1 MLTHRAKI
9 SKVAPTRLR
18 LAGGGG
24 SLQLWPRRWGQ
35 NTGHTARAPASTGTG
50 SRREGWARLL
60 SQRGSHRRTMSC
72 LSGAGSACTCPG
84 QALPALRTPR
94 PPGPQTLGSDSTP
107 FDMRSHP
114 RQPAAS
120 LRVSVL
126 KLTPEDSNNKLS
138 PAPPL
143 CQAPQH
149 SQRDAIS
156 LITSITTVISPF
168 SR

>member
-60 SQRGSHRRTMSC
+60 SQRGSHRRTME
-72 LSGAGSACTCPG
+72 LG
-84 QALPALRTPR
+84 QLAPVLARHSLPSVR
-94 PPGPQTLGSDSTP
+94 PDP
-107 FDMRSHP
+107 
-114 RQPAAS
+114 
-120 LRVSVL
+120 
-126 KLTPEDSNNKLS
+126 
-138 PAPPL
+138 
-143 CQAPQH
+143 QAPKPWAAIRHH
-149 SQRDAIS
+149 S
-156 LITSITTVISPF
+156 T
-168 SR
+168 

>member
-72 LSGAGSACTCPG
+72 LSGAGRSCEYYHGASVHFISS
-84 QALPALRTPR
+84 LPS
-94 PPGPQTLGSDSTP
+94 QTLDHPSSLLPVPPSPVGS
-107 FDMRSHP
+107 HK
-114 RQPAAS
+114 
-120 LRVSVL
+120 SVL
-126 KLTPEDSNNKLS
+126 FVSLFL
-138 PAPPL
+138 L
-143 CQAPQH
+143 CRH
-149 SQRDAIS
+149 ICV
-156 LITSITTVISPF
+156 LF
-168 SR
+168 